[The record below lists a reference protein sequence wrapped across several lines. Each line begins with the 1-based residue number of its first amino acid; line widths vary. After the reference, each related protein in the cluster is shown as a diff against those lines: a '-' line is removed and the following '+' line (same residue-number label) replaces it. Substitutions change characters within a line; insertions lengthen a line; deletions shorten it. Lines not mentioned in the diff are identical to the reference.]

1 MSQEGIQLHADFSNS
16 FRNRYLIVGIVL
28 TGFTFWCLYDGLV
41 TYPKQ
46 REQTQEPWDKYQE
59 IVEEIT
65 TKPNTEQPPETA
77 IQEQD
82 IKKRWEAIANE
93 KGWSTELPPE
103 EPKTDNDIT
112 VQYIMA
118 AITGCLA
125 LPFLVSYFRSRG
137 QWVELDDDGIRT
149 SRGQEFRL
157 NQITVID
164 KRKWKNK
171 GIAVISYLK
180 PEDGRE
186 RKFVLDAFKFQAT
199 PTDQMMEVIDGKIAE
214 RLAAEEDSS
223 SET

>member
-137 QWVELDDDGIRT
+137 QWVELEADGIRIKL
-149 SRGQEFRL
+149 RL
-157 NQITVID
+157 LT
-164 KRKWKNK
+164 K
-171 GIAVISYLK
+171 GS
-180 PEDGRE
+180 
-186 RKFVLDAFKFQAT
+186 
-199 PTDQMMEVIDGKIAE
+199 GKIKALQSFPISSRRMGVRGSLFSMHSSFKPR
-214 RLAAEEDSS
+214 RL
-223 SET
+223 TR

>member
-46 REQTQEPWDKYQE
+46 REQTQEPWDKYHE

-65 TKPNTEQPPETA
+65 TKANTEQPSETA

-93 KGWSTELPPE
+93 KGWSTELLPE

-157 NQITVID
+157 NQITVVD

-199 PTDQMMEVIDGKIAE
+199 PTDQMMEVIDSKIAE
-214 RLAAEEDSS
+214 RLAIEEESS

>member
-1 MSQEGIQLHADFSNS
+1 MSKEGIQLHADFSNS
-16 FRNRYLIVGIVL
+16 FRNRYLIVGMVL

-46 REQTQEPWDKYQE
+46 REQTQEPWDTYHE
-59 IVEEIT
+59 IVEKAGT
-65 TKPNTEQPPETA
+65 DQPSETA
-77 IQEQD
+77 IQKQD

-157 NQITVID
+157 NQITVVD

-199 PTDQMMEVIDGKIAE
+199 PTDQMMEVIDSKIAE
-214 RLAAEEDSS
+214 RLAIEEESS

>member
-1 MSQEGIQLHADFSNS
+1 MSEEGIQLHADFSNS

-41 TYPKQ
+41 AYPKQ
-46 REQTQEPWDKYQE
+46 REQTQEPWDTYQE
-59 IVEEIT
+59 IVEKAGT
-65 TKPNTEQPPETA
+65 DQPSGTA
-77 IQEQD
+77 IQEQ
-82 IKKRWEAIANE
+82 WEAIANE

-103 EPKTDNDIT
+103 EPKTDNDII

-118 AITGCLA
+118 AITGCLS
-125 LPFLVSYFRSRG
+125 LPFLVSYFLSRG

-149 SRGQEFRL
+149 SRGQEFSL
-157 NQITVID
+157 NQITVVD

-171 GIAVISYLK
+171 GLAIISYLK
-180 PEDGRE
+180 PEDERE

-199 PTDQMMEVIDGKIAE
+199 PTDQMMEIIDSKISE

-223 SET
+223 AET

>member
-1 MSQEGIQLHADFSNS
+1 MSEEGIQLHADFSNS
-16 FRNRYLIVGIVL
+16 FRNRYLIVGMVL

-46 REQTQEPWDKYQE
+46 REQTQEPWDTYHK
-59 IVEEIT
+59 IVEKAGT
-65 TKPNTEQPPETA
+65 DQPSETA
-77 IQEQD
+77 IQKQ
-82 IKKRWEAIANE
+82 WEAIANE

-157 NQITVID
+157 NQITVVD

-171 GIAVISYLK
+171 GIAIISYLK

-199 PTDQMMEVIDGKIAE
+199 PTDQIMEVIDSKIAE

>member
-1 MSQEGIQLHADFSNS
+1 MSEEGIQLHADFSNS

-46 REQTQEPWDKYQE
+46 REQTQEPWDTYHE
-59 IVEEIT
+59 IKEKAGT
-65 TKPNTEQPPETA
+65 DQPSETA
-77 IQEQD
+77 IQKQ
-82 IKKRWEAIANE
+82 WEAIASE
-93 KGWSTELPPE
+93 KGWSTEFPPE

-157 NQITVID
+157 DQITVVD

-171 GIAVISYLK
+171 GIAIIFYLR

-186 RKFVLDAFKFQAT
+186 KKFVLDAFKFQAT

-223 SET
+223 SKA